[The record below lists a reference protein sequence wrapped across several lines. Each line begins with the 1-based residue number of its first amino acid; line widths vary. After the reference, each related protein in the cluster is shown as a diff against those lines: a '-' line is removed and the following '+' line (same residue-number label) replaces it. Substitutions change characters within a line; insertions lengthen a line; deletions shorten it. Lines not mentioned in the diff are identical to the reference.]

1 MKKIVV
7 LLALLT
13 SFCSA
18 RAVRIEVKGVPA
30 ATVCE
35 VYGFRIDE
43 QAPRADK
50 ALVNLADTASANGE
64 AVVDIAADAARMYI
78 MTSAATPG
86 PHYVFAAPADTV
98 TLTFRPGVDEPEIGG
113 SPVTCQVVRAMK
125 RRNELG
131 NAFIQYSRTEGVS
144 EEARFA
150 AYEKMMSD
158 IEGLIAA
165 NLDNAGSLY
174 LLSMMHGSVADK
186 YVDKI
191 SPQVCQ
197 GILKPVYERCV
208 ANAAT
213 YRAIAEAD
221 VAVGKPAPDFT
232 LPDLQGKSVSL
243 GSLRGKFVIIDF
255 WGSWCGWCIK
265 GFPELKK
272 TYGELKDRL
281 EVLGVDCG
289 DSPEAWRAAVEK
301 YGLPWINVREP
312 EDGIDR
318 PSVLYGIQGFPTKYI
333 IGPDGTVLDVTVG
346 ENPEFFT
353 KLRSLM
359 TAQ

>member
-1 MKKIVV
+1 MRKIAA

-13 SFCSA
+13 CFGSA
-18 RAVRIEVKGVPA
+18 RAVRIEIKGLPA
-30 ATVCE
+30 ATVCK
-35 VYGFRIDE
+35 VYGFHIDE
-43 QAPRADK
+43 QAPSVDK

-78 MTSAATPG
+78 VTSGATPG
-86 PHYVFAAPADTV
+86 PHYVFAAPTDTV
-98 TLTFRPGVDEPEIGG
+98 TLTFRPGADMPEIDG
-113 SPVTCQVVRAMK
+113 SPVTCQVVRAMNQ
-125 RRNELG
+125 RNELG
-131 NAFIQYSRTEGVS
+131 NAFVRYARTEGVS

-150 AYEKMMSD
+150 AYEKMMAD

-174 LLSMMHGSVADK
+174 LLRMMNGSVVDK

-197 GILKPVYERCV
+197 GILKPIYEKCV
-208 ANAAT
+208 ALAEV
-213 YRAIAEAD
+213 YRAVSKAD
-221 VAVGKPAPDFT
+221 VAPGKPAPDFT
-232 LPDLQGKSVSL
+232 LPDLQGKPVTLS
-243 GSLRGKFVIIDF
+243 SLRGKFVVIDF

-272 TYGELKDRL
+272 TYGELNDRL
-281 EVLGVDCG
+281 EVVGVDCG

-301 YGLPWINVREP
+301 YELLWINVREP
-312 EDGIDR
+312 EEGVDR
-318 PSVLYGIQGFPTKYI
+318 PSVLYGVQGFPTKLI
-333 IGPDGTVLDVTVG
+333 IGPDGTILDVTVG

-353 KLRSLM
+353 KLRSFM
-359 TAQ
+359 DK

>member
-1 MKKIVV
+1 MRKIVV

-13 SFCSA
+13 CFCSA
-18 RAVRIEVKGVPA
+18 QAVRIEIKGIPA
-30 ATVCE
+30 ATVCQ
-35 VYGFRIDE
+35 VYGFPIDE
-43 QAPRADK
+43 LTPSTDK
-50 ALVNLADTASANGE
+50 VLVSLADTASVTGE
-64 AVVDIAADAARMYI
+64 AAVDVVADAPRLYI
-78 MTSAATPG
+78 MTSGATPG
-86 PHYVFAAPADTV
+86 PHYVFAAPSDTV
-98 TLTFRPGVDEPEIGG
+98 TLTFRPGVDVPEIEG
-113 SPVTCQVVRAMK
+113 SPVTCQVVRVMNQ
-125 RRNELG
+125 RQELG
-131 NAFIQYSRTEGVS
+131 NAFVRYSRTEGVT

-158 IEGLIAA
+158 FEGLIAA

-174 LLSMMHGSVADK
+174 LLSMMNGAVADK

-197 GILKPVYERCV
+197 GILKPIYEKCA

-213 YRAIAEAD
+213 YRARAAAD

-232 LPDLQGKSVSL
+232 LPDLQGKPVSL
-243 GSLRGKFVIIDF
+243 SSLRGKFVIIDF

-301 YGLPWINVREP
+301 YELPWVNVREP
-312 EDGIDR
+312 EEGVKR
-318 PSVLYGIQGFPTKYI
+318 PSVFYGIQGFPTKLI

-359 TAQ
+359 AQ